1 MSKYLKP
8 TDLAREYGV
17 VAQSIHRL
25 IERGEIK
32 GVRIGSQWR
41 IDAESW
47 DRYIGSQLNVHVP
60 DVAPE

>member
-1 MSKYLKP
+1 MAKYLKP
-8 TDLAREYGV
+8 TDLAKEYGV

-41 IDAESW
+41 IEAESW
-47 DRYIGSQLNVHVP
+47 NRYIDSQLNAHSP